1 MDWVLLSI
9 CARLVCLSIPVV
21 RLLVLSVSVCFGDS
35 IFHPLVFVVWL
46 LAPTRSDPILVH
58 RRLYIHHVPA
68 SVSLHIHLS
77 RLDVSMSI
85 MFVCLHMNPTL
96 LPATLTPLTRILPT
110 PLNSPHPPDERGN
123 KMNVFFF
130 ISFSFFSFFFF
141 RFFIYQYPN
150 HTPFLSFSFF
160 SFVYY
165 PLPSPLPAMVFPF
178 FFSFTTITTTTFA
191 LRCYPL
197 LSLTFSHSISKP
209 HIRLY
214 VSFSSSSFYF
224 CLGWVLLFFLDP
236 PPNDDDNNIHKYLF
250 FRPVPLCPDS
260 SLSLIPTRFS
270 QTHFNPFRPNPT
282 QPVPPH
288 AVVVIIFFFAPP
300 RPYHVLLAYHPQ
312 RLIFFLF
319 SSLSLLLSS
328 SSPF

>member
-130 ISFSFFSFFFF
+130 ISFLVFFFLFFVFFSTNIQIIHLLFHFLFFPL
-141 RFFIYQYPN
+141 FITLYPP
-150 HTPFLSFSFF
+150 PFLQWFSLFF
-160 SFVYY
+160 LFFYY
-165 PLPSPLPAMVFPF
+165 YYYYYYFCS
-178 FFSFTTITTTTFA
+178 
-191 LRCYPL
+191 PL
-197 LSLTFSHSISKP
+197 LSLALTHF
-209 HIRLY
+209 
-214 VSFSSSSFYF
+214 
-224 CLGWVLLFFLDP
+224 
-236 PPNDDDNNIHKYLF
+236 
-250 FRPVPLCPDS
+250 
-260 SLSLIPTRFS
+260 LSLTLDLNLEA
-270 QTHFNPFRPNPT
+270 T
-282 QPVPPH
+282 
-288 AVVVIIFFFAPP
+288 
-300 RPYHVLLAYHPQ
+300 Y
-312 RLIFFLF
+312 
-319 SSLSLLLSS
+319 
-328 SSPF
+328 